1 MLYRTVNYL
10 QHVREGWG
18 GLRTIMAQTA
28 GRCRL
33 PAAHANCAARVHAFR
48 YTHVRHTHTHIR
60 GRHRLPMRPCTTTL
74 HINNNNNLDL

>member
-48 YTHVRHTHTHIR
+48 YTHVRHTHTHT
-60 GRHRLPMRPCTTTL
+60 GPSPSPNAPMHYYTTYK
-74 HINNNNNLDL
+74 